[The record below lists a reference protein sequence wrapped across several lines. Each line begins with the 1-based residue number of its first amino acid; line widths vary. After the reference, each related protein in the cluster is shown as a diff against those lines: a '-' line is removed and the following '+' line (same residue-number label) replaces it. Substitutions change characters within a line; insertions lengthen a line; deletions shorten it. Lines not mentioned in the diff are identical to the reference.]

1 MTLLFIHFTSAV
13 PSLYPELVSVNLKP
27 DFTHSHRLLY
37 LGILTFKD
45 ILRQRS
51 VMTSFLFS
59 LLLKMKL
66 FTAQKTGTASVMVP

>member
-45 ILRQRS
+45 IQRS